1 MEELAIAVGIS
12 TFIMGL
18 FTGMIGALVLSS
30 GFPKSSKN
38 H

>member
-18 FTGMIGALVLSS
+18 FMGLLGALVISS
-30 GFPKSSKN
+30 GFPKISKN